1 MKSLITVMI
10 PARKRAE
17 KLVATLQSIHASASS
32 DAFETVVRIDDDDRE
47 GIALMAKI
55 ESFPRTTVRIGP
67 RLGYAELDS
76 GYFAGM
82 EWRSTTPWVWIGGDD
97 MIVTGDWMGE
107 LANVPLHGFIV
118 QPEVSKLR
126 QSVYRR
132 AEAQAFPIFPRLCWS
147 KYVSEFPRPFDTV
160 GHEVLVSNGWKTCFL
175 SGVTMWHD
183 RADEDEIMLH
193 RIIN

>member
-1 MKSLITVMI
+1 MNLITVMI
-10 PARKRAE
+10 PARKRAG
-17 KLVATLQSIHASASS
+17 KLVATLQSIHDSATSKW
-32 DAFETVVRIDDDDRE
+32 FETVVRIDDDDLE

-55 ESFPRTTVRIGP
+55 ESFPRTEVRIGP
-67 RLGYAELDS
+67 RLGYEALDS

-82 EWRSTTPWVWIGGDD
+82 ERRATTPWVWIAGDD

-107 LANVPLHGFIV
+107 LANVPRHGFIV
-118 QPEVSKLR
+118 QPEVSRLR

-132 AEAQAFPIFPRLCWS
+132 AEGQAFPIFPRLCWTQ
-147 KYVSEFPRPFDTV
+147 YASEFPKPFDTF
-160 GHEVLVSNGWKTCFL
+160 GSDLLISNGWKTCFL

-183 RADEDEIMLH
+183 RANEDEIALH